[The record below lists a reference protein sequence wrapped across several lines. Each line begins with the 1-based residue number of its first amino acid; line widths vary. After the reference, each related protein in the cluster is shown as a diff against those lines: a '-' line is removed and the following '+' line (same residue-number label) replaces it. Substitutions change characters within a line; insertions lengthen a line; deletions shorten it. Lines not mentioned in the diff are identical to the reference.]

1 MSTIRIL
8 LVDDS
13 RTQRHIIRRGLKLE
27 DGVEVVGEAAN
38 GREALFQFSALKPD
52 VVLLDL
58 VMPAMGGEEA
68 LQAILQMDPGALVVV
83 VSSLGARDVVER
95 CLEAGA
101 SSFLQKPFDSE
112 DLVRTLRAVACSHS
126 NVS

>member
-1 MSTIRIL
+1 MMRIL

-13 RTQRHIIRRGLKLE
+13 STQRLIIRRGLDLE
-27 DGVEVVGEAAN
+27 DGVDVVGEAAN

-58 VMPAMGGEEA
+58 VMPEMGGEEA
-68 LQAILQMDPGALVVV
+68 LQAIMQMDPGAQVVV
-83 VSSLGARDVVER
+83 VSSLGARDIVER

-101 SSFLQKPFDSE
+101 FSFLQKPFDTE
-112 DLVRTLRAVACSHS
+112 DLMRTLRAVAGSPS

>member
-1 MSTIRIL
+1 MMRIL

-13 RTQRHIIRRGLKLE
+13 STQRLIIRRGLDLE
-27 DGVEVVGEAAN
+27 DGVDVVGEAAS

-58 VMPAMGGEEA
+58 VMPEMGGEEA
-68 LQAILQMDPGALVVV
+68 LQAIMQMDPGAQVVV
-83 VSSLGARDVVER
+83 VSSLGARDIVER

-101 SSFLQKPFDSE
+101 LSFLQKPFDTE
-112 DLVRTLRAVACSHS
+112 DLMRTLRAVAGSPS